1 MINVIISDD
10 IKEKWP
16 SLAIGSIEANIKIK
30 EDNSQLWQ
38 LINKKCDEI
47 NLNIKPKEILNIR
60 NIAKARAAYKS
71 FGKDPSRYRVSSE
84 SLVKRIVKGYGLYKV
99 NTVVDINN
107 LVSLGCF
114 HSVGTYDLS
123 KISGPITLSLGEK
136 NETYEG
142 IGRGPINLENLPV
155 FKDSLGNFGSTTSD
169 SIRAMIKDDTNH
181 ILMNIISYAGD
192 EGLKENIG
200 FARNLL
206 KDYAA
211 GEIIETKII
220 I

>member
-1 MINVIISDD
+1 MINLIISDAV
-10 IKEKWP
+10 KEKW
-16 SLAIGSIEANIKIK
+16 STLAIGAIEAKVKNN
-30 EDNSQLWQ
+30 EDNNSLWK
-38 LINKKCDEI
+38 LINKKCEEI
-47 NLNIKPKEILNIR
+47 NLNIKAEEILNIE

-107 LVSLGCF
+107 LVSLECF

-123 KISGPITLSLGEK
+123 KIPGSITLTLGEK

-142 IGRGPINLENLPV
+142 IGRGSINLENLPI
-155 FKDSLGNFGSTTSD
+155 FKDTLGSFGSTTSD
-169 SIRAMIKDDTNH
+169 STRAMIKDDTTH
-181 ILMNIISYAGD
+181 ILMNIISYGGA
-192 EGLKENIG
+192 EGLEETIN
-200 FARNLL
+200 FACKLL
-206 KDYAA
+206 KDYAV